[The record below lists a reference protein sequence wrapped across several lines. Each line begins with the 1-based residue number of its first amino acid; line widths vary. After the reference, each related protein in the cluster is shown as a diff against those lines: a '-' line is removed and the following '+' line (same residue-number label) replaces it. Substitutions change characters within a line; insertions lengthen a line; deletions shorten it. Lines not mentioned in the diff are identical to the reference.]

1 MANFDWA
8 EYLYISENLL
18 GIQSQNYSEEAI
30 YRVAI
35 SRSYYATLIKARN
48 YIETAHNVRFSKNAS
63 LHWGVINWF
72 SVQSKTNLKQ
82 IGKDIRDLRD

>member
-48 YIETAHNVRFSKNAS
+48 YIETARILS
-63 LHWGVINWF
+63 I
-72 SVQSKTNLKQ
+72 
-82 IGKDIRDLRD
+82 IRGKPLFRRSI